1 MNADLRFAMLP
12 KNIRTST
19 ASRASMRSL
28 GRMNMVPDCLTLG
41 ITHFYS
47 LLASLTTL
55 QDFLLCKRCLFYFC
69 PHCLRNSEP
78 VTALF
83 RVLEILQT
91 DLSRSTATLGSEDV
105 SVQLLIPLRCR
116 LTLDAPLRLPTYWY
130 VGLKLQIR
138 TCIVECY
145 TF

>member
-12 KNIRTST
+12 KNIRTSPHPGVH
-19 ASRASMRSL
+19 AKPR
-28 GRMNMVPDCLTLG
+28 PDEHGAGLSDSPA

-83 RVLEILQT
+83 RVLKILQT

-105 SVQLLIPLRCR
+105 SVQMLIPFRCR
-116 LTLDAPLRLPTYWY
+116 LTLDAPLRLPTYWS
-130 VGLKLQIR
+130 VGLKLQSR